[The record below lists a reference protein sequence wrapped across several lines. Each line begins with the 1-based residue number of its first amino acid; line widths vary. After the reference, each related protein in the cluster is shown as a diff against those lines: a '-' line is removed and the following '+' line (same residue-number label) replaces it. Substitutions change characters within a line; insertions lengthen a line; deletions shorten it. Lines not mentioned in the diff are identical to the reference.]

1 MNSNKYNRNNGIL
14 FNKEFQ
20 LKEKDSI
27 SLLTHNKPTSSTD
40 QVIHLT
46 DLNANKLNSKSL
58 FVVEKE
64 NTEISK
70 AKKEPSPEFFPE
82 NEINNCIRKFDISNE
97 MKSNLFLDEN
107 IKNKT

>member
-27 SLLTHNKPTSSTD
+27 SLFTHNKPTSSID

-46 DLNANKLNSKSL
+46 DSNSNKLNRKSL

-70 AKKEPSPEFFPE
+70 AKRKLLQSFFQ
-82 NEINNCIRKFDISNE
+82 K
-97 MKSNLFLDEN
+97 MKLITALESL
-107 IKNKT
+107 I